1 MESVAAAK
9 FENLS
14 GREIKG
20 LETEKNWEEN
30 AFIGFFQQ
38 NLHYLPSFGFST
50 LLSTTIREGFSIA
63 NPFSTRKCLTWFRES
78 GSDKVEMFLE
88 KQKNREEKTKKK
100 KDGRRKDRFDKREQA
115 LEIIIRQFWSQGAIQ
130 FPRPVFPSIIY
141 FASFL
146 FIPDGPS
153 GTCYRV
159 KSKAFTSAVFPVLCC
174 DRREEWGK
182 GVACALHVNA
192 HTSRKQSK

>member
-1 MESVAAAK
+1 MESVSAAK

-38 NLHYLPSFGFST
+38 NLHYLPSFGFS

-78 GSDKVEMFLE
+78 GSDKVEMSLE

-100 KDGRRKDRFDKREQA
+100 KKTEEEEKR
-115 LEIIIRQFWSQGAIQ
+115 
-130 FPRPVFPSIIY
+130 SI
-141 FASFL
+141 
-146 FIPDGPS
+146 
-153 GTCYRV
+153 
-159 KSKAFTSAVFPVLCC
+159 
-174 DRREEWGK
+174 W
-182 GVACALHVNA
+182 
-192 HTSRKQSK
+192 

>member
-1 MESVAAAK
+1 MESVSAAK

-38 NLHYLPSFGFST
+38 NLHYLPSFGFS

-78 GSDKVEMFLE
+78 GSDKVEMSLE

-100 KDGRRKDRFDKREQA
+100 KDGRRREKID
-115 LEIIIRQFWSQGAIQ
+115 LIRE
-130 FPRPVFPSIIY
+130 
-141 FASFL
+141 
-146 FIPDGPS
+146 
-153 GTCYRV
+153 
-159 KSKAFTSAVFPVLCC
+159 SKLL
-174 DRREEWGK
+174 K
-182 GVACALHVNA
+182 
-192 HTSRKQSK
+192 